1 MKFLKPK
8 KLYIYYRLVHIDTW
22 TSAKKLVPAK
32 KQFGIFRLIFLIF
45 NWRGVWN
52 RIDDLKSLKSR
63 KRYMRNKNG
72 LFEEYFTLLSV
83 VYSLKNL
90 FDLIDRILCTDFT

>member
-1 MKFLKPK
+1 
-8 KLYIYYRLVHIDTW
+8 
-22 TSAKKLVPAK
+22 
-32 KQFGIFRLIFLIF
+32 
-45 NWRGVWN
+45 
-52 RIDDLKSLKSR
+52 
-63 KRYMRNKNG
+63 MRNKNG